1 MFWGWSDNKHQYGAD
16 GFRTQGAYIRIQRT
30 IEAVFPFFKEHLL
43 FFELVFLYH
52 EVSEHE
58 RRSHMLCGKSN
69 KENQKGEEAIF
80 SMERI
85 GAKRELFLSY
95 EFFDRSDIF
104 ISDKAVSEKGAFA

>member
-1 MFWGWSDNKHQYGAD
+1 M
-16 GFRTQGAYIRIQRT
+16 
-30 IEAVFPFFKEHLL
+30 L
-43 FFELVFLYH
+43 F
-52 EVSEHE
+52 
-58 RRSHMLCGKSN
+58 GKSN

-85 GAKRELFLSY
+85 GAKRGLFLSY

>member
-1 MFWGWSDNKHQYGAD
+1 
-16 GFRTQGAYIRIQRT
+16 
-30 IEAVFPFFKEHLL
+30 
-43 FFELVFLYH
+43 
-52 EVSEHE
+52 
-58 RRSHMLCGKSN
+58 MLCGKSN

>member
-16 GFRTQGAYIRIQRT
+16 GFRTQGAYIRNQRM